1 MSHHP
6 LQDQIAARERLTQ
19 AGAYDETM
27 EHDACGVGLI
37 AAIDG
42 APRRDVVLKG
52 VEALAALWH
61 RGAVDADGKTGDGAG
76 IHVQIPRDFFEE
88 HIDRT
93 GHVLADAK
101 LAVGMTFLPRVDY
114 EAQERCRV
122 IVERELIEAG
132 HIIYG
137 WRRVPVNIGVIGE
150 KANATRPEIEQ
161 IMVADGRGLSES
173 AFELDLFVLRR
184 KIERA
189 ARLEN
194 LGEFYICSL
203 SCRSIIYK
211 GMFLAEELTAFYPD
225 LLDDRFVSNFA
236 IYHQRYSTNTF
247 PTWRLA
253 QPFRVIAHNGEINTL
268 KGNVNWMRGHEMR
281 MGRAA
286 FGPHYNHLRPVIQPG
301 SSDSAA
307 LDAAFELFVRGGREL
322 PVAKTALIPEAWQSN
337 AFVEE
342 DMRDLYS
349 YWDSL
354 MEPWDGPAAIC
365 GFGGRWAIAGM
376 DRNGLRPLRYTVTGD
391 GLLIAGSET
400 GMVRVDEAM
409 VVEKGRVGPGRMI
422 AVDLQEGRLYHDEEI
437 KKKLADERPFR
448 DWHRKLVKGEDI
460 FAENTP
466 EPSLYDGEDL
476 RRRQRAAGVSM
487 EDLEL
492 ILSPMVE
499 DAKEAIGSM
508 GDDTPLAVLS
518 AQYRG
523 LHHFFRQNF
532 SQVTNPPIDSLRER
546 AVMSLETRINLG
558 GDLDEGDHD
567 DADRLRLIML
577 DSPVLSNASFASLQ
591 RYMGERTAEIDATFD
606 LDDDGPNALRRAL
619 DRIRQEAEDAVRGGR
634 CFVVV
639 SDHKQG
645 PGRAPIPSIL
655 AAGAI
660 HTHLSERDLRP
671 YCTIN
676 VRSAECVDVHYY
688 AVLIG
693 VGATTVNAYMAQEGI
708 RDRLK
713 RGLLG
718 DLTLEEAF
726 KRYKKAVDDG
736 LLKVMSKM
744 GIAILASYRGG
755 YNFEAVGLSR
765 SLVAEFF
772 PGLTS
777 RISGIGLTGIQKKVA
792 TLHESAWE
800 SDIVTLPVG
809 GFYRYRRTGEAH
821 FHDGPLIHMLQ
832 SAVASDSY
840 STYQKF
846 SEGVWAQPPTSLRHL
861 LDFKPTGETAPLEDI
876 ESITEI
882 RKRFVTPGM
891 SLGALSSEAHGVLN
905 VAMNRIGAKSD
916 SGEGGED
923 PIRFKPDA
931 NGDNWNSAIKQV
943 ASGRFGVTAEY
954 LNQCRE
960 IEIKV
965 AQGAKPG
972 EGGQLPGFKVTA
984 EIAKLRHSTQGVM
997 LISPPPHHDIYSI
1010 EDLAQLIYDLKQINP
1025 IARVCV
1031 KLVSRTGIGTIAAG
1045 VAKAKADVILISGHN
1060 GGTGASPQTSIKF
1073 AGLPWEMGLSEVH
1086 QVLTL
1091 NNLRGQVRLRTDG
1104 GLRTGRDIVMAAML
1118 GAEEYG
1124 VGTASLIAMGCI
1136 MVRQCHS
1143 NTCPVGVCTQDKAL
1157 REKFAGT
1164 PEKVVNLFTFMAEE
1178 VREILAS
1185 LGFRRLEDVVGR
1197 TDLLAQVSRGSAFLD
1212 DLDLN
1217 PVLARADA
1225 GTGVRGSTLP
1235 VDQRNAVPDT
1245 LDARMIEDARPF
1257 FSDGE
1262 KMQLA
1267 YNVRNTDRAVGAR
1280 FSSEIVRKMK
1290 GKLHP
1295 GHVTLRLRGSAGQSL
1310 GAFAVKG
1317 LKIEVFGDANDYVGK
1332 GLSGGTVIIRPL
1344 TKSPLQTHRNAIIG
1358 NTVLYGATAGALYAA
1373 GTAGERFC
1381 VRNSGATAVVEGC
1394 GSNGCE
1400 YMTGGEA
1407 VILGAIGDNFGA
1419 GMTGGM
1425 AFVYDEAGD
1434 LPGHVNP
1441 ESVVWLRLETAHWE
1455 QRLKALIGQHV
1466 EATQSAFAWQMLAEW
1481 EQKRG
1486 LFWQVVPKE
1495 MLSRLENPVYA
1506 DGRREPKVA

>member
-1 MSHHP
+1 MSAESAY
-6 LQDQIAARERLTQ
+6 LRARRAAEARLT
-19 AGAYDETM
+19 AAHAYDPEM

-42 APRRDVVLKG
+42 KPRRDVVLKG
-52 VEALAALWH
+52 VEALKALWH
-61 RGAVDADGKTGDGAG
+61 RGAVDADGMTGDGAG

-93 GHVLADAK
+93 GHVLADAA

-122 IVERELIEAG
+122 IVEREIIEAG
-132 HIIYG
+132 HIVYG
-137 WRRVPVNIGVIGE
+137 WRRVPVDVSVIGE

-161 IMVADGRGLSES
+161 IMIADGRGMGEE

-184 KIERA
+184 RIERA

-211 GMFLAEELTAFYPD
+211 GMFLAEQLTSFYPD

-247 PTWRLA
+247 PMWRLA

-268 KGNVNWMRGHEMR
+268 KGNVNWMRGHEVR
-281 MGRAA
+281 IGRAA
-286 FGPHYNHLRPVIQPG
+286 FGDYFPDLRPIVQPG

-307 LDAAFELFVRGGREL
+307 LDAAFEMFVRGGRDL
-322 PVAKTALIPEAWQSN
+322 PTAKTALIPEAWRSN
-337 AFVEE
+337 PFIGDDSR
-342 DMRDLYS
+342 DMYE
-349 YWDSL
+349 YWESL
-354 MEPWDGPAAIC
+354 FEPWDGPAAVC

-400 GMVRVDEAM
+400 GMVRIEEGD
-409 VVEKGRVGPGRMI
+409 VVEKGRVGPGEMI
-422 AVDLQEGRLYHDEEI
+422 AVDLQDGKFYRNPLV
-437 KKKLADERPFR
+437 KAKLAAERPFPNWR
-448 DWHRKLVKGEDI
+448 ERIVDGADI
-460 FAENTP
+460 FQDAAP
-466 EPSLYDGEDL
+466 EPKLYEGEEL
-476 RRRQRAAGVSM
+476 RRRQRAAAMTM

-492 ILSPMVE
+492 ILAPMVD

-518 AQYRG
+518 ARYRG

-546 AVMSLETRINLG
+546 AVMSVDTRIALSG
-558 GDLDEGDHD
+558 DVDDRDDLD
-567 DADRLRLIML
+567 LIHL
-577 DSPVLSNASFASLQ
+577 DSPVLSNAAFAALRARVDEQ
-591 RYMGERTAEIDATFD
+591 TVEIDATFPVD
-606 LDDDGPNALRRAL
+606 SDSPNALRFAL
-619 DRIRQEAEDAVRGGR
+619 DRIRTEAEDAVRGGKS
-634 CFVVV
+634 FIIVT
-639 SDHKQG
+639 DEAQG
-645 PGRAPIPSIL
+645 PDRAAIPSIL
-655 AAGAI
+655 AAGAL

-671 YCTIN
+671 YCSIN
-676 VRSAECVDVHYY
+676 VRSAECLDVHYF

-693 VGATTVNAYMAQEGI
+693 VGATTVNAYVAQESI
-708 RDRLK
+708 RDRWTRGLFGDRSFEDCLK
-713 RGLLG
+713 R
-718 DLTLEEAF
+718 F
-726 KRYKKAVDDG
+726 KKAVDDG
-736 LLKVMSKM
+736 LLKIMSKM
-744 GIAILASYRGG
+744 GIAVLASYRGG

-765 SLVAEFF
+765 SLVAEVF
-772 PGLTS
+772 PGLVS
-777 RISGIGLTGIQKKVA
+777 RISGIGLTGIQKKALDLHAQAWDADVVA
-792 TLHESAWE
+792 
-800 SDIVTLPVG
+800 LPIG
-809 GFYRYRRTGEAH
+809 GFYRFRRTGETH
-821 FHDGPLIHMLQ
+821 SHDGKLIHLLQ
-832 SAVASDSY
+832 NAVASDSY
-840 STYQKF
+840 STFQRF
-846 SEGVWAQPPTSLRHL
+846 SDAVWEQPPTSLRHL
-861 LDFKPTGETAPLEDI
+861 LDFKPAETPAPLEDV

-891 SLGALSSEAHGVLN
+891 SLGALSLEAHGVLN

-923 PIRFKPDA
+923 PARFKPDA

-984 EIAKLRHSTQGVM
+984 EIAKLRHSTEGVM

-1045 VAKAKADVILISGHN
+1045 VAKAKADTILISGHN

-1091 NNLRGQVRLRTDG
+1091 NNLRGAVRLRTDG

-1118 GAEEYG
+1118 GAEEFG

-1157 REKFAGT
+1157 RDRFTGT

-1178 VREILAS
+1178 VREIVAS
-1185 LGFRRLEDVVGR
+1185 LGFSSLEEVIGR
-1197 TDLLAQVSRGSAFLD
+1197 TDLLSQVSRGSPFLD

-1217 PVLARADA
+1217 PILARADA
-1225 GTGVRGSTLP
+1225 GGGVRRSLATAEG
-1235 VDQRNAVPDT
+1235 RNAVPDT
-1245 LDARMIEDARPF
+1245 LDAKMIADAQPF
-1257 FSDGE
+1257 FDDGE

-1280 FSSEIVRKMK
+1280 FSSQIVRSFP
-1290 GKLHP
+1290 GEKLRP
-1295 GHVTLRLRGSAGQSL
+1295 GHVTVRLRGSAGQSL
-1310 GAFAVKG
+1310 GAFAVQG
-1317 LKIEVFGDANDYVGK
+1317 LKIEVFGDSNDYVGK
-1332 GLSGGTVIIRPL
+1332 GLSGGEIVVRPL
-1344 TKSPLQTHRNAIIG
+1344 TKSPLRTNENTIIG
-1358 NTVLYGATAGALYAA
+1358 NTVLYGATAGALFAA
-1373 GTAGERFC
+1373 GKAGERFC
-1381 VRNSGATAVVEGC
+1381 VRNSGARAVVEGC

-1400 YMTGGEA
+1400 YMTGGA
-1407 VILGAIGDNFGA
+1407 VAILGPVGDNFGA

-1425 AFVYDEAGD
+1425 AFLYDPLDELDGRI
-1434 LPGHVNP
+1434 NP
-1441 ESVVWLRLETAHWE
+1441 ESVVHIGLETPHWE
-1455 QRLKALIGQHV
+1455 GVAKQLVADHAA
-1466 EATQSAFAWQMLAEW
+1466 ATQSAFAERLLADWSVE
-1481 EQKRG
+1481 KTKFR
-1486 LFWQVVPKE
+1486 QVCPKE
-1495 MLSRLENPVYA
+1495 MVSRLEHPVYA
-1506 DGRREPKVA
+1506 DGRRTVAA